1 MRAPRIPVAFP
12 GVIRSAE
19 HQARCTVEA
28 TEVMK
33 PGHPPELLHFRI
45 HNRSLSAALPNGIY
59 LVEANGE
66 TIRVR
71 RDGDYWIAA

>member
-1 MRAPRIPVAFP
+1 
-12 GVIRSAE
+12 
-19 HQARCTVEA
+19 
-28 TEVMK
+28 MK
-33 PGHPPELLHFRI
+33 PGHPPQLLHFRI